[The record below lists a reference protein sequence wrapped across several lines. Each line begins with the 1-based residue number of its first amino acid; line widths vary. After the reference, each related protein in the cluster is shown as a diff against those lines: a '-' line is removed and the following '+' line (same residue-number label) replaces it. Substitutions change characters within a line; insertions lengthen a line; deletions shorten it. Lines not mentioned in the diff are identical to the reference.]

1 MNKNSSGH
9 SNGQKI
15 TNGSA
20 KTRGAAIRAQRRNQ
34 DDANKVVNQYAD
46 ASQKTHK
53 RANIIRLLLPP
64 TL

>member
-20 KTRGAAIRAQRRNQ
+20 KTRGAAIRAHRRNQ
-34 DDANKVVNQYAD
+34 DDANKAVR
-46 ASQKTHK
+46 KK
-53 RANIIRLLLPP
+53 KENIYYIPEYLAREKESH
-64 TL
+64 